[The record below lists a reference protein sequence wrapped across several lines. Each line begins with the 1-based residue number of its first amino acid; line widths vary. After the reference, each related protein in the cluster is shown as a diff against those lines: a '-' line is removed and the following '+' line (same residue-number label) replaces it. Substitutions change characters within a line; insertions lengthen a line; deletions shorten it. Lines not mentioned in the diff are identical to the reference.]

1 MPKISIITPAYNCEK
16 YLPDAVKSVLS
27 QTFTDWELLIIDDCS
42 KDNTYRYM
50 KKLAEKDKRIRI
62 FQNKVN
68 SGSAATRNYGV
79 RLARGEWIAFLD
91 GDDLWREDKLE
102 KQLAVIE
109 RNPEAEFLFTGS
121 AFIEDDGMTIAHVLH
136 VPEHVS
142 RRKLLGQ
149 NVISCSSVLIR
160 RELMLE
166 FPMPEEEGIHEDFA
180 TWLAI
185 LEKVPKAYGVDEPLL
200 IYRKALASKSGKK
213 GKSAQMNWQTYI
225 KAGVPLKQRIF
236 CMASY
241 TFHGLCKYSLL
252 WWRSYRLMMGKE
264 RFKKLFLML
273 MTALLLFLW
282 TWTFSRAWFEQYN
295 FKRIIGRRYYFW
307 GYVALLS
314 LYLALNMLVGKV
326 FSAFRVIHQQYVE
339 VILSHAYTAVLVNG
353 GTYLELALIGRWK
366 FMEHIT
372 PMLAVALLNF
382 LIGIVWSVV
391 VRWLYGN
398 IYPAHEVL
406 LIYGKQSTA
415 PLEAE
420 LQRRSGR
427 YHLGTRISLEEGR
440 EQIAREIMRHES
452 VMLGDMSAEDREFYI
467 RFCYENKKRCYCQTS
482 LSDIMLMSSE
492 KVSLSDMTLQLFRNC
507 GLTVEQRMAKR
518 IFDICF
524 SVFVMVL
531 LSWLYLLIAFYIKV
545 VRRNPVLIKREC
557 LTKDGKH
564 FSQYKFNGRHLLITT
579 HLDELPQFFNILRGD
594 MSVVGPYPETVENA
608 VKYGKNHPE
617 YSYRLSVKAGLTGY
631 AKVHGKYSSSRS
643 NRLKMDFYY
652 IQNYSFAMDLG
663 ILAATLKVLFEP
675 KRK

>member
-307 GYVALLS
+307 GYVA
-314 LYLALNMLVGKV
+314 V
-326 FSAFRVIHQQYVE
+326 
-339 VILSHAYTAVLVNG
+339 VLVSGFEYAGRQSIFRFSCDPSAVCRSDSFPCVYSSAGQWRNLFGVGADWTLEIYGAYYAYAG
-353 GTYLELALIGRWK
+353 GGSFEFPDWNCVVCSG
-366 FMEHIT
+366 
-372 PMLAVALLNF
+372 
-382 LIGIVWSVV
+382 SVV
-391 VRWLYGN
+391 VRQYL
-398 IYPAHEVL
+398 P
-406 LIYGKQSTA
+406 
-415 PLEAE
+415 
-420 LQRRSGR
+420 
-427 YHLGTRISLEEGR
+427 GT
-440 EQIAREIMRHES
+440 
-452 VMLGDMSAEDREFYI
+452 
-467 RFCYENKKRCYCQTS
+467 
-482 LSDIMLMSSE
+482 
-492 KVSLSDMTLQLFRNC
+492 
-507 GLTVEQRMAKR
+507 
-518 IFDICF
+518 
-524 SVFVMVL
+524 
-531 LSWLYLLIAFYIKV
+531 
-545 VRRNPVLIKREC
+545 
-557 LTKDGKH
+557 
-564 FSQYKFNGRHLLITT
+564 
-579 HLDELPQFFNILRGD
+579 
-594 MSVVGPYPETVENA
+594 
-608 VKYGKNHPE
+608 
-617 YSYRLSVKAGLTGY
+617 
-631 AKVHGKYSSSRS
+631 
-643 NRLKMDFYY
+643 
-652 IQNYSFAMDLG
+652 
-663 ILAATLKVLFEP
+663 
-675 KRK
+675 